1 MVAAHQ
7 RTKEQYMKIGIVGA
21 GVIGLSIGY
30 ELASAGYDT
39 TVFDAGQA
47 GEAASGMNAGW
58 VSPFLSTPR
67 AAPGVVKDALQ
78 GFRDRN
84 GPVKFRL
91 KPELDFARWGSRFL
105 WSSSKRRSTNT
116 IRALQ
121 AFAASAPAQLDVLQK
136 EGVEFE
142 SYRDGLGVVF
152 LQEDN
157 LTNYIA
163 HEQHLTTLGYGGT
176 STVYRGSEA
185 QDFDPAITTSAAG
198 VLHIESDRH
207 VRPESLVQGLAS
219 AMTAHGGQLFE
230 HTPITRITQDTGGK
244 WTLVTADD
252 EHQTFDQV
260 VVAAG
265 VASKKLLRPLG
276 VRLPLEAAKGVS
288 LTATGVGIR
297 PKHPLK
303 LFERMVASS
312 PYEGDLLRLSGTFD
326 LADRSEHVNRKRLDM
341 VTRDA
346 QQFFESWRPDTIEKE
361 RAGHRPTS
369 GDDAPLIG
377 PLKRHP
383 GLYVATGHGTL
394 GITLGPVT
402 GLLAAREIASAN
414 RQGLLDPFR
423 PERFGKLW

>member
-1 MVAAHQ
+1 
-7 RTKEQYMKIGIVGA
+7 MKIGIVGA

-30 ELASAGYDT
+30 ELASAGYAP
-39 TVFDAGQA
+39 TVFDAKQA

-58 VSPFLSTPR
+58 VSSFLSTPR
-67 AAPGVVKDALQ
+67 AAPGVVKDAIQ

-105 WSSSKRRSTNT
+105 WASSKRRSTNT

-121 AFAASAPAQLDVLQK
+121 SLAASAPAQLDVLHE

-157 LTNYIA
+157 LTNYLA

-176 STVYRGSEA
+176 STVYRGSEVQA
-185 QDFDPAITTSAAG
+185 FDPAITKAAAG
-198 VLHIESDRH
+198 VMHIESDRH
-207 VRPESLVQGLAS
+207 VRPESLVDGLAT
-219 AMTAHGGQLFE
+219 AMKGYGGQLRE
-230 HTPITRITQDTGGK
+230 HTPITRLTQNATGT

-252 EHQTFDQV
+252 AHYTFDQV

-265 VASKKLLRPLG
+265 VASKKLLQPLG

-288 LTATGVGIR
+288 LTATGIGVR
-297 PKHPLK
+297 PRHPLK

-312 PYEGDLLRLSGTFD
+312 PYKENLLRVSGTFD
-326 LADRSEHVNRKRLDM
+326 LADRSEDVNRKRLDM
-341 VTRDA
+341 VVRDA
-346 QQFFESWRPDTIEKE
+346 QRFFATWRPDKIEKE

-369 GDDAPLIG
+369 GDDAPIIG

-402 GLLAAREIASAN
+402 GLLAAREITSAN

-423 PERFGKLW
+423 PERFPRDP

>member
-1 MVAAHQ
+1 TNTNKAHQ
-7 RTKEQYMKIGIVGA
+7 
-21 GVIGLSIGY
+21 
-30 ELASAGYDT
+30 
-39 TVFDAGQA
+39 
-47 GEAASGMNAGW
+47 
-58 VSPFLSTPR
+58 
-67 AAPGVVKDALQ
+67 AL
-78 GFRDRN
+78 
-84 GPVKFRL
+84 
-91 KPELDFARWGSRFL
+91 
-105 WSSSKRRSTNT
+105 
-116 IRALQ
+116 
-121 AFAASAPAQLDVLQK
+121 AASAPAQRDVQQQ
-136 EGVEFE
+136 EGVEIE
-142 SYRDGLGVVF
+142 NYRDGLSIV
-152 LQEDN
+152 LMQEDN

-176 STVYRGSEA
+176 STVYRGSEV
-185 QDFDPAITTSAAG
+185 QDFDSAITKSAAG

-207 VRPESLVQGLAS
+207 VRPETLVSGLAS
-219 AMTAHGGQLFE
+219 AMTAHGGQLLE
-230 HTPITRITQDTGGK
+230 HTPTTRITQNSAGK
-244 WTLVTADD
+244 WTLVTTED
-252 EHQTFDQV
+252 EHHTFDQV

-265 VASKKLLRPLG
+265 VASKKLVRPLG

-288 LTATGVGIR
+288 LTATGSGIR

-312 PYEGDLLRLSGTFD
+312 PYEGDALRLSGTFD

-346 QQFFESWRPDTIEKE
+346 QQYFESWRPDKIEKE

-369 GDDAPLIG
+369 RLDAPLIG

-383 GLYVATGHGTL
+383 ALYVATGHGTL